1 MQRGSRIHSSL
12 HYFLPKGKLLPMAR
26 LSNMP
31 CPVHLYEDPPAL
43 HVHPSNGVFIG
54 VDGDT
59 VYCACSECKL
69 KDVVHGG
76 SLEVLKGT
84 HMHNYAWIVLSGGD
98 VYKTVLERAARRGP
112 AACPV
117 CLIRVYTLY
126 SFVSPVL
133 GL

>member
-1 MQRGSRIHSSL
+1 
-12 HYFLPKGKLLPMAR
+12 MAR

-69 KDVVHGG
+69 KDIAKGG
-76 SLEVLKGT
+76 SLEVLEGT
-84 HMHNYAWIVLSGGD
+84 ATHNYAWIVLSGAG
-98 VYKTVLERAARRGP
+98 VYKTVLERVARRGP
-112 AACPV
+112 WFLP
-117 CLIRVYTLY
+117 RVPQSCIYPFTC
-126 SFVSPVL
+126 
-133 GL
+133 